1 MPAYG
6 HGLVFGTTLIVFFFV
21 LWLVRQRSIGER
33 FAVLWLLISGLL
45 LLLSS
50 VAYPYLFEIA
60 KYVGVPYP
68 PSALFFLAIS
78 GLTLLIIEL
87 FAWVSKLNDRTRT
100 LTQELA
106 ILRERFDVQHTTGE
120 VDRGSSEGLPKTAT

>member
-1 MPAYG
+1 MQAYG
-6 HGLVFGTTLIVFFFV
+6 HALVFVTTLIVFFFV
-21 LWLVRQRSIGER
+21 LWLVRRRSIGER
-33 FAVLWLLISGLL
+33 FAVLWLLLSGFL

-50 VAYPYLFEIA
+50 VAYPYLFQIA

-106 ILRERFDVQHTTGE
+106 ILRERFNHQQTAANGNK
-120 VDRGSSEGLPKTAT
+120 GPSETAT

>member
-6 HGLVFGTTLIVFFFV
+6 HALVFVTTLIVFFFV
-21 LWLVRQRSIGER
+21 LWLVRRRSIGER
-33 FAVLWLLISGLL
+33 FAVLWLLLSGFL

-50 VAYPYLFEIA
+50 VAYPYLFQIA

-106 ILRERFDVQHTTGE
+106 ILRERFDVQHTTPE

>member
-1 MPAYG
+1 MSAYG

-106 ILRERFDVQHTTGE
+106 ILRERFDVQHTTPE